1 MRCEAHALACGP
13 DGRCVLCR
21 RSIADPFQASA
32 HGKSPR
38 LGLHLAAITL
48 MLASLTAY
56 RVVTLQVAS
65 TPHAGGTSVVSG
77 GSLPGAVKIIVYTTD
92 WCPVCKRAKAWM
104 KAQGIAYE
112 ERDVEGSREYGR
124 AMRAINPRGSVPTF
138 DVDGDILIGFNEN
151 GLVEAMTRA
160 TQRAQAGQHL

>member
-1 MRCEAHALACGP
+1 MRCEVHALACGP

-21 RSIADPFQASA
+21 RSTADPFQEPAR
-32 HGKSPR
+32 GKSPR
-38 LGLHLAAITL
+38 LLLHLAALTL
-48 MLASLTAY
+48 GLAGLTAY
-56 RVVTLQVAS
+56 RVVTLRVAS
-65 TPHAGGTSVVSG
+65 APHAGGTSVASG
-77 GSLPGAVKIIVYTTD
+77 GSLPGGVNIIVYTTD

-112 ERDVEGSREYGR
+112 ERNVEGSREYGR
-124 AMRAINPRGSVPTF
+124 AMHAINPRGSVPTF

-160 TQRAQAGQHL
+160 AQRAQAGQHL